1 MIGQR
6 WLDSYKSICGK
17 TSTCDIVSTGMC
29 ICYKLWKLV
38 LIIVK
43 CDTSLKKHVNI
54 FIIHKTMS
62 LTAADT
68 ILMTTAMPMWP
79 YLISLQP
86 MKEQTNDGDI
96 NNKMMWPESS
106 SLWMNLWSIHLLLLL
121 MKTQNVSLTFCFY
134 ANDWNIQK
142 KNHIL
147 QFHKYLLNINFHVF
161 WCWVDSW
168 N

>member
-6 WLDSYKSICGK
+6 WLDSYKSFCGK
-17 TSTCDIVSTGMC
+17 ASTCDIVSTGMC

-54 FIIHKTMS
+54 FIIHKTTS

-68 ILMTTAMPMWP
+68 ILMTAAMPMWP
-79 YLISLQP
+79 YLILSGP

-121 MKTQNVSLTFCFY
+121 MKTQNVSLTFC
-134 ANDWNIQK
+134 
-142 KNHIL
+142 
-147 QFHKYLLNINFHVF
+147 
-161 WCWVDSW
+161 
-168 N
+168 

>member
-6 WLDSYKSICGK
+6 WLDSYKSFCGK

-54 FIIHKTMS
+54 FIIHKTTS

-68 ILMTTAMPMWP
+68 ILMTASMPMWP
-79 YLISLQP
+79 YLILLRP
-86 MKEQTNDGDI
+86 MKELRKKTKNDGDI
-96 NNKMMWPESS
+96 NNKMTWPES
-106 SLWMNLWSIHLLLLL
+106 SLWMNFRSIYY
-121 MKTQNVSLTFCFY
+121 C
-134 ANDWNIQK
+134 
-142 KNHIL
+142 
-147 QFHKYLLNINFHVF
+147 
-161 WCWVDSW
+161 C
-168 N
+168 

>member
-1 MIGQR
+1 MWHCKYWYVYLLQTMEIS
-6 WLDSYKSICGK
+6 LDHCE
-17 TSTCDIVSTGMC
+17 M
-29 ICYKLWKLV
+29 WHFF
-38 LIIVK
+38 
-43 CDTSLKKHVNI
+43 KKHVNI

-134 ANDWNIQK
+134 ANEWNIQK
-142 KNHIL
+142 KKII
-147 QFHKYLLNINFHVF
+147 FCSFINI
-161 WCWVDSW
+161 C
-168 N
+168 